1 MIGQVQTKD
10 GQKIVQPISGSIPTG
25 NPVGTLLTT
34 YKKLRPRNYLYCDG
48 RDTTGTPEELR
59 LYFPALYLYL
69 GTNVLP
75 DYRECVMVGAEEN
88 TTDQIA
94 DHDVYAQGEFK
105 DDQIQNITG
114 QIKSNGY
121 AVGGNSSAVN
131 EGALFG
137 NDYNKKTASG
147 ESSGATYMASIN
159 FDASLVARAG
169 ITTHSKQKAVYV
181 YIKAVDGV
189 DITDE
194 DTFLVTVKNFV
205 DERVTR
211 AESYS
216 TEEQWTG
223 GYWIDGK
230 KIYRKCKTQ
239 QTYSGSG
246 INNIIDLGLNGV
258 VDNLVSLRT
267 ITKQSNGEQM
277 GDYCFSSTTL
287 QNCYLKT
294 DGTVQYRAG
303 SSYSYGQTTVII
315 EYTKTTD

>member
-1 MIGQVQTKD
+1 
-10 GQKIVQPISGSIPTG
+10 
-25 NPVGTLLTT
+25 
-34 YKKLRPRNYLYCDG
+34 
-48 RDTTGTPEELR
+48 
-59 LYFPALYLYL
+59 
-69 GTNVLP
+69 
-75 DYRECVMVGAEEN
+75 MVGAEQN

-105 DDQIQNITG
+105 DDQLQEHRH
-114 QIKSNGY
+114 KSTSRQSY
-121 AVGGNSSAVN
+121 
-131 EGALFG
+131 
-137 NDYNKKTASG
+137 ASG
-147 ESSGATYMASIN
+147 SANYAMYGATTGANENGIYDVYN
-159 FDASLVARAG
+159 ARVG
-169 ITTHSKQKAVYV
+169 TTTHGKQKAVYV

-189 DITDE
+189 DISDE

-223 GYWIDGK
+223 GTWIDGK
-230 KIYRKCKTQ
+230 PIYRKCKTQ
-239 QTYSGSG
+239 QTYSGG
-246 INNIIDLGLNGV
+246 GTNNIIDLELNGII
-258 VDNLVSLRT
+258 DSLVSLRT

-294 DGTVQYRAG
+294 NGTVQYRAG